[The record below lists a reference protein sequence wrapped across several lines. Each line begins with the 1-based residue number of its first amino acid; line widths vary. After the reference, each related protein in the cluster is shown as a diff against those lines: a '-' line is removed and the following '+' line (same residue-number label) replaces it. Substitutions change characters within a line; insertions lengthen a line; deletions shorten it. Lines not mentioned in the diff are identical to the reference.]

1 MVDEFGNYPRW
12 RCGVYIC
19 VRVGVTLGRSKSGED
34 VSEKKGCCLEVHVIV
49 EKGEVYHTHRHKDI
63 LIHNYVYVL

>member
-12 RCGVYIC
+12 RCCVYIFC
-19 VRVGVTLGRSKSGED
+19 VRVGVTLGSAAQD